1 MKFLTLLLLLLLVES
16 ELYGSDSTRVKIRLP
31 ETVNS
36 FTKVVMPVLSL
47 DGKRLYF
54 SRKFHPDNIGGV
66 NDPDDI
72 WYTDNIG
79 GNHWLEPVNAGPT
92 INTPLSDVLFSLS
105 PDGQTAFVVHNIATD
120 HGNEQQF
127 GFHTLINN
135 KKGWSKLDPITIT
148 NYKNKSGYFYASML
162 PSTKILLL
170 AIDNN
175 DSRGD
180 LDLYVSFRQGNS
192 NTYSEPKNLGAT
204 INTASMEGSPF
215 IGYDEQTLYFS
226 SMAHGSLGSMDMFS
240 SRRLDSTWQKW
251 SAPVS
256 LGNNINTTGIDH
268 CFTLTQNGERGFI
281 VSTDSIFERLGIY
294 QIIIPQELRIT
305 QPTTSNTSQQKVKSY
320 TVYFDYNSS
329 VPHKQD
335 LQQLTELASIPLVP
349 APSISITG
357 HCDSLGTTQ
366 YNQVLSQQRAD
377 AMKSYLNTLHLG
389 KFVITAKGLGA
400 DFPATSNTTDADRE
414 KNRRVEIVVTYK

>member
-16 ELYGSDSTRVKIRLP
+16 ELYGSDSTRVKLRLP

-135 KKGWSKLDPITIT
+135 KKGWSKLDP
-148 NYKNKSGYFYASML
+148 
-162 PSTKILLL
+162 
-170 AIDNN
+170 
-175 DSRGD
+175 
-180 LDLYVSFRQGNS
+180 
-192 NTYSEPKNLGAT
+192 
-204 INTASMEGSPF
+204 
-215 IGYDEQTLYFS
+215 
-226 SMAHGSLGSMDMFS
+226 
-240 SRRLDSTWQKW
+240 
-251 SAPVS
+251 
-256 LGNNINTTGIDH
+256 
-268 CFTLTQNGERGFI
+268 
-281 VSTDSIFERLGIY
+281 
-294 QIIIPQELRIT
+294 
-305 QPTTSNTSQQKVKSY
+305 
-320 TVYFDYNSS
+320 
-329 VPHKQD
+329 
-335 LQQLTELASIPLVP
+335 
-349 APSISITG
+349 
-357 HCDSLGTTQ
+357 
-366 YNQVLSQQRAD
+366 
-377 AMKSYLNTLHLG
+377 
-389 KFVITAKGLGA
+389 
-400 DFPATSNTTDADRE
+400 
-414 KNRRVEIVVTYK
+414 